1 MFKFYLSMVLQR
13 MLAEGLSTG
22 EERCVLEIIEVG

>member
-1 MFKFYLSMVLQR
+1 MFKFYLSIVLQR

-22 EERCVLEIIEVG
+22 EERCVFEIFEFG